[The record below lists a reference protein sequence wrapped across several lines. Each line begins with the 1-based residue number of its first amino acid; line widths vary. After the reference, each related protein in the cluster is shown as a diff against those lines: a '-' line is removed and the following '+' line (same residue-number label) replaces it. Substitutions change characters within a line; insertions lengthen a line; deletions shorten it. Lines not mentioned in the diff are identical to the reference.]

1 MLSGQG
7 HLVDEPQA
15 NRSVDCD
22 QSLHRR
28 SPTTEIAKGAGNG
41 RRPQT
46 ANCGHERHRQ
56 VTATDVQTRS
66 RPHAGSQWDND
77 LDWMHR
83 IDVKAIQPRCGQ
95 AGEDGIWWQ
104 IGAPGEQQLPG
115 VLA

>member
-1 MLSGQG
+1 WSMS
-7 HLVDEPQA
+7 
-15 NRSVDCD
+15 R
-22 QSLHRR
+22 RR
-28 SPTTEIAKGAGNG
+28 SAASIAISAATGAA
-41 RRPQT
+41 RRQRSRRVRAMVVARKPRT
-46 ANCGHERHRQ
+46 V
-56 VTATDVQTRS
+56 VTSAIARSPRRTFRPGS